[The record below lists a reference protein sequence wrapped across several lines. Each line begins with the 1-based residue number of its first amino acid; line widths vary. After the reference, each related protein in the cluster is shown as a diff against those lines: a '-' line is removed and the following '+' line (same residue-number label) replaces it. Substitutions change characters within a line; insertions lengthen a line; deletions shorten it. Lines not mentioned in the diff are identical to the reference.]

1 MRKKDLWTM
10 LMVLLLGLTAC
21 DKWLDKAYEAPWTQ
35 PVFFEYRHVNH
46 AWGYAE
52 HGWLVDASG
61 EVRTYDLPERFIMPD
76 STGYISR
83 EDLIQNLSQCD
94 STIHRVGAEDLR
106 YYTGLISGAAQGKI
120 GNAENIAADA
130 GSSVLSCYIYDAN
143 KSMYRCVFL
152 AASGDWQQ
160 FNESPEA
167 EILVEWLKDLG
178 VFWLSD

>member
-1 MRKKDLWTM
+1 M
-10 LMVLLLGLTAC
+10 LLPVVLTAC
-21 DKWLDKAYEAPWTQ
+21 EKWLDKAYEAPRTQ

-52 HGWLVDASG
+52 SGWLVDANG
-61 EVRTYDLPERFIMPD
+61 DIRTYDLPEKFIMPD
-76 STGYISR
+76 STGFISR
-83 EDLIQNLSQCD
+83 VDLIQNLSQCD
-94 STIHRVGAEDLR
+94 STIHRVDAEDLR

-120 GNAENIAADA
+120 GKAENIAADA

-143 KSMYRCVFL
+143 EDMYRYVFL

-167 EILVEWLKDLG
+167 EILVEWLKGLG